1 MKDCKLKHDLPRT
14 FMTLPVD
21 ILSFYHYTEIIR
33 LYRKSIAVE
42 LKICVILCTMQRR
55 LVGMAMPLTTVGTEI
70 MIFSGENVDCSL

>member
-42 LKICVILCTMQRR
+42 SVSSCVQSRD
-55 LVGMAMPLTTVGTEI
+55 A
-70 MIFSGENVDCSL
+70 